1 MRFGKLVCL
10 GLLIAA
16 CWVVPGVAQ
25 ARGGMHGD
33 HGDGLTLSRQLL
45 HALNLTED
53 QRAHVQEAYR
63 TYRTTAQ
70 PLWKEM
76 RTTQQQLQD
85 ILLNPNGLD
94 TAARQTAQQQLTAQQ
109 ADLLQARLTLEQTVH
124 GVLTP
129 AQLTQATHIVQ
140 QLRENR
146 TERHQL
152 LTSHT
157 QQR

>member
-1 MRFGKLVCL
+1 LRRTEQRGIRTAGTAIHDHLTAAIQAYRQALEVYTRTDLPQDWAMTQNNLGIALVHQ
-10 GLLIAA
+10 
-16 CWVVPGVAQ
+16 GVRTAGE
-25 ARGGMHGD
+25 RG
-33 HGDGLTLSRQLL
+33 TQLL
-45 HALNLTED
+45 
-53 QRAHVQEAYR
+53 
-63 TYRTTAQ
+63 
-70 PLWKEM
+70 WKDM
-76 RTTQQQLQD
+76 RTTQQHLQD

-94 TAARQTAQQQLTAQQ
+94 TAALQTAQQQLTAQQ
-109 ADLLQARLTLEQTVH
+109 GDLLQARLTLAQTVH

-152 LTSHT
+152 LTPHT